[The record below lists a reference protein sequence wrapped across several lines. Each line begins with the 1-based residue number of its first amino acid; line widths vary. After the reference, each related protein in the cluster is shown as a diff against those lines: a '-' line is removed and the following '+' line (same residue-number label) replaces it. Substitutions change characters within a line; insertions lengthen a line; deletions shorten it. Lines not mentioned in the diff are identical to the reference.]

1 MRFLLRTLTLISLFV
16 ICATAIRAQQ
26 SSGAAPNL
34 AIEAVGAKGRAQSPV
49 APPQR
54 TEGQSVADVA
64 RNLRGEDLAK
74 VRVSPEEAKGIL
86 KSVQPVLRFASTD
99 SGLAIHTMVKSRMIS
114 RDDLRTMMQVRK
126 IDDDEAK
133 HLQAE
138 ELTLKKFGYV
148 PRTFSTGKFV
158 EGMFEEVLAG
168 FYDPRTKVIS
178 LLDWVAPESQLSV
191 LAHEL
196 THALQDQNFNLMN
209 WQAAAATKHSPGEFQ
224 VSEAEA
230 LQESDARRAVTEGQ
244 AMVVLIDYQWMQ
256 HGIDSRLE
264 LVPGASSS
272 LSSYLAMVPAPDT
285 PVIHAAPVFLRDG
298 MGFAYREGLVFELE
312 LLGKGGRQLAF
323 SRVFARPPINT
334 HEILHPDAYLQREK
348 IQAPQIPDLNAA
360 LSEKYEVIDAGGLG
374 ELDVRSLIKQFD
386 NSRVAESISQG
397 WHGSSYLVVK
407 RKEVPTEKATT
418 ADVGLVYVSAWSS
431 KVAAQRFARFY
442 ADSVSKR
449 YAQAVPA
456 PSTCQGNDCPL
467 ESFQFNTE
475 EGFVSIERRPN
486 NLVLVTE
493 SFEPNLAVAVNAAI
507 VKANTNSRQ
516 AAKSSPEL
524 SARYLNSPVFA
535 DLRALWEERMLLEV
549 ARAFGK

>member
-1 MRFLLRTLTLISLFV
+1 
-16 ICATAIRAQQ
+16 
-26 SSGAAPNL
+26 
-34 AIEAVGAKGRAQSPV
+34 
-49 APPQR
+49 
-54 TEGQSVADVA
+54 VADVA
-64 RNLRGEDLAK
+64 RQLRGEDLAK
-74 VRVSPEEAKGIL
+74 VRVSPEEAKEIL

-114 RDDLRTMMQVRK
+114 RDDLRTMMHVRK
-126 IDDDEAK
+126 IDDDDARR
-133 HLQAE
+133 LQAE

-148 PRTFSTGKFV
+148 PRAFSTGKFV

-196 THALQDQNFNLMN
+196 THALQDQNFNLLN
-209 WQAAAATKHSPGEFQ
+209 WQASVPSRHSAREFQ
-224 VSEAEA
+224 VNEAEA
-230 LQESDARRAVTEGQ
+230 LQEAEARRAVTEGQ
-244 AMVVLIDYQWMQ
+244 AMVVLIDYQWKQ

-449 YAQAVPA
+449 YVQAVPT

-475 EGFVSIERRPN
+475 EGFVSIERRAN

-507 VKANTNSRQ
+507 VKANSSTGQ

-535 DLRALWEERMLLEV
+535 DLRELWEERMVLEV
-549 ARAFGK
+549 AKALGR

>member
-1 MRFLLRTLTLISLFV
+1 
-16 ICATAIRAQQ
+16 
-26 SSGAAPNL
+26 
-34 AIEAVGAKGRAQSPV
+34 
-49 APPQR
+49 
-54 TEGQSVADVA
+54 
-64 RNLRGEDLAK
+64 
-74 VRVSPEEAKGIL
+74 
-86 KSVQPVLRFASTD
+86 
-99 SGLAIHTMVKSRMIS
+99 
-114 RDDLRTMMQVRK
+114 
-126 IDDDEAK
+126 
-133 HLQAE
+133 
-138 ELTLKKFGYV
+138 
-148 PRTFSTGKFV
+148 
-158 EGMFEEVLAG
+158 
-168 FYDPRTKVIS
+168 
-178 LLDWVAPESQLSV
+178 
-191 LAHEL
+191 
-196 THALQDQNFNLMN
+196 
-209 WQAAAATKHSPGEFQ
+209 
-224 VSEAEA
+224 
-230 LQESDARRAVTEGQ
+230 
-244 AMVVLIDYQWMQ
+244 
-256 HGIDSRLE
+256 
-264 LVPGASSS
+264 
-272 LSSYLAMVPAPDT
+272 
-285 PVIHAAPVFLRDG
+285 
-298 MGFAYREGLVFELE
+298 
-312 LLGKGGRQLAF
+312 
-323 SRVFARPPINT
+323 PPINT

-449 YAQAVPA
+449 YVQAVPA

-524 SARYLNSPVFA
+524 SSRYLNSPVFA
-535 DLRALWEERMLLEV
+535 DLRALWEERMVLEV
-549 ARAFGK
+549 AKALGK